1 MAKFQDKTSVK
12 SAKTDSSKVN
22 LSGITVTTTDFF
34 KPIPIRTIPV
44 IPGDKISIKTQSFV
58 RLKPLA
64 VPTFGRIEMIN
75 RWFFVPYRSIYR
87 GWNSFIDR
95 VPYKANVLRKVPVCT
110 NKQLVQAFL
119 SGLRTPSSWTPGLE
133 GDYATVIEFGPAGTT
148 GGIEG
153 KDFGLWLPNDS
164 IVAWFKFNTRGRHI
178 LSILNSL
185 GYGINFSLADET
197 EMSLLPLLS
206 YFRVYLDYYSDP
218 QQAVFY
224 EQYFDM
230 YDSTFDIDGLLD
242 SIFAHITNTHYDFD
256 YFTSAWQNP
265 ESPSDNSTSLSPDIN
280 IVDITSVPSSP
291 SSSAPINVVEKNNV
305 NQYNSNTYVIKSY
318 SNTAMSTATN
328 IRGVS
333 HYMLD
338 ALKAVSNYSR
348 RHNLIGWRIMD
359 RYLGDY
365 GKRLDYSQLNQSL
378 FLNSKIV
385 PIQISDVTSTADSY
399 TEGQGKVLGA
409 YAGKGLGFD
418 QFDLQFSID
427 KEFGMLIC
435 ISSLIPKTG
444 YYQGRC
450 KQQGVLSIAPLDF
463 YHGDFDGLGVQAIRL
478 DELFAD
484 AKYSGELSENWSG
497 TYKPTSIFGYQP
509 RYAEYKSAYDTLSGD
524 FRVNTLKTGADSFH
538 LFREVFPSGTVYDV
552 NSPELSD
559 LRSITPAFR
568 VGSQEQ
574 FDRIF
579 TMPSDIADHF
589 DCFHNFEIKAKRNV
603 LSISESLL
611 DDTDYQNDE
620 VSVNRDGT
628 MFN

>member
-1 MAKFQDKTSVK
+1 MAKFQDKVNVK
-12 SAKTDSSKVN
+12 SAKTDASSVN

-110 NKQLVQAFL
+110 NEQLVRAFL
-119 SGLRTPSSWTPGLE
+119 AGLGSSSAWHNDLPGDFVTLDVIAESGQGPGLD
-133 GDYATVIEFGPAGTT
+133 GH
-148 GGIEG
+148 
-153 KDFGLWLPNDS
+153 DFGLYFSELGAD
-164 IVAWFKFNTRGRHI
+164 AWFTFNTRGRHI
-178 LSILNSL
+178 LSILHSL
-185 GYGINFSLADET
+185 GYGINFSLADQT

-230 YDSTFDIDGLLD
+230 YDSTFDIEGLLD

-265 ESPSDNSTSLSPDIN
+265 ESPADNSTSLSPDIS
-280 IVDITSVPSSP
+280 IVDITTMPSSP
-291 SSSAPINVVEKNNV
+291 SSSAPITAVEKNNV
-305 NQYNSNTYVIKSY
+305 NFYPDNTYVIKSY

-328 IRGVS
+328 LRGVS

-399 TEGQGKVLGA
+399 TDGQGKVLGA

-484 AKYSGELSENWSG
+484 AMSSGELSTNWAG
-497 TYKPTSIFGYQP
+497 TYKPTAIFGYQP

-538 LFREVFPSGTVYDV
+538 LFREIFPSGTDYDV
-552 NSPELSD
+552 TSPDLSD

-579 TMPSDIADHF
+579 TMPSDVADHF

-611 DDTDYQNDE
+611 DDTDYQNDD